1 MALTYADAKAHVLL
15 ACGGDPST
23 TSALTVPQRIAQILN
38 FAGHH
43 LYSHAWNWRER
54 TAANLSF
61 EADGDT
67 VRDYVT
73 LPDDVGTILNVYP
86 NGNTFRRVFLI
97 SPEAFSRFESDN
109 LTITDAVFYVT
120 LARAKPGND
129 GAASTGQPARRLDI
143 YPTPSAAESNALS
156 IRYRAEFVEVASGD
170 VDSTELQIPVES
182 HCEALY
188 LEYVRAF
195 AEGGEVGDTLQR
207 VAMVDASPLLQ
218 EAMRRDGVETPN
230 YGPLPMAVRGR
241 TTSYGGLNFFPNGN
255 IPDPS

>member
-1 MALTYADAKAHVLL
+1 M
-15 ACGGDPST
+15 PN
-23 TSALTVPQRIAQILN
+23 RIAQILN

-54 TAANLSF
+54 TAANLDF
-61 EADGDT
+61 TTNDF
-67 VRDYVT
+67 VV

-129 GAASTGQPARRLDI
+129 GTEVRSSLHDGWTSTQPQVQPSQTLCLSVTGLSLLRLQAV
-143 YPTPSAAESNALS
+143 TLTA
-156 IRYRAEFVEVASGD
+156 
-170 VDSTELQIPVES
+170 TEIPVES
-182 HCEALY
+182 HVEALY
-188 LEYVRAF
+188 LECPSL

-230 YGPLPMAVRGR
+230 WAS
-241 TTSYGGLNFFPNGN
+241 SYGCPWSHHLVWRPELL
-255 IPDPS
+255 P

>member
-23 TSALTVPQRIAQILN
+23 ATGLTVPQRVAQILN

-54 TAANLSF
+54 TAANLDF
-61 EADGDT
+61 TANNF
-67 VRDYVT
+67 VA
-73 LPDDVGTILNVYP
+73 LPDDVGTILNVFP

-120 LARAKPGND
+120 LSRAKPTDN
-129 GAASTGQPARRLDI
+129 TQPARRLDI
-143 YPTPSAAESNALS
+143 YPAPSAPESAALS
-156 IRYRAEFVEVASGD
+156 IRYRAEFVEVTSADVGESAS
-170 VDSTELQIPVES
+170 TTKFIPVES

-218 EAMRRDGVETPN
+218 EAMRRDGVEQPN